1 VLIIGIFSGTKN
13 LRVADM
19 TIVPI
24 QIATHTCETAYAIG
38 EKVTIST
45 SRLTLLDQCL
55 INSAGLCYCRIY
67 LFLIGLE
74 GILLRYEPENENEYT

>member
-1 VLIIGIFSGTKN
+1 MLIIGIFSGTKN

-19 TIVPI
+19 TIV
-24 QIATHTCETAYAIG
+24 TCETAYAIG